1 MLIMRLLRCGVTY
14 PVGKDVDGRM
24 LNTPYKL
31 GDVDASHAAL
41 LVCRRCNPSPQQEIQ
56 TLQKVKWKLNYSH
69 AGEPC

>member
-1 MLIMRLLRCGVTY
+1 MRLLRSCVTY
-14 PVGKDVDGRM
+14 PLGKDVDGRM

-56 TLQKVKWKLNYSH
+56 TLQKVKWKLIYSYT
-69 AGEPC
+69 GEPC